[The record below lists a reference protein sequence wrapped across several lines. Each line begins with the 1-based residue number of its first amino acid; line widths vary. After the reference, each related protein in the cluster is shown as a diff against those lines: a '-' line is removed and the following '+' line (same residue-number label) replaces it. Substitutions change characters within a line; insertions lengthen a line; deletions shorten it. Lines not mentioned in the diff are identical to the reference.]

1 MGERTDRTGKSR
13 RHIAQD
19 MIRYVLPLTNPEKD
33 ITVTTYREDDP
44 NGTAAFRQTVSLM
57 RVRIVSSAGQNA

>member
-1 MGERTDRTGKSR
+1 
-13 RHIAQD
+13 

-44 NGTAAFRQTVSLM
+44 NGTAAFRHTVSLM
-57 RVRIVSSAGQNA
+57 RARIVSSAGQNA

>member
-1 MGERTDRTGKSR
+1 
-13 RHIAQD
+13 

-44 NGTAAFRQTVSLM
+44 NGTAARVFLCCKFRDELSLA
-57 RVRIVSSAGQNA
+57 RNWPREKTSRY

>member
-1 MGERTDRTGKSR
+1 
-13 RHIAQD
+13 

-44 NGTAAFRQTVSLM
+44 NGTAASAFLCCKFRDALLQP
-57 RVRIVSSAGQNA
+57 RN

>member
-1 MGERTDRTGKSR
+1 
-13 RHIAQD
+13 

-44 NGTAAFRQTVSLM
+44 NGTAARAFYQQLGFEPGALTEEFGSPVQILVLRRQ
-57 RVRIVSSAGQNA
+57 R